1 VAFPGSDRSHRFN
14 TLRSEGCPESGHL
27 GIAIRACFGKPA
39 FEIMQQGLT
48 QLGAKNKAFPEKT
61 MIFGLF
67 GKKNNNQAIVDR
79 QYQALTSAARMP
91 DFYERL
97 NVPDTVMGRFEM
109 LSVVMILFFRRTRA
123 SETSGQEIAQE
134 IVDAF
139 FEDIDY
145 SIRELGVGDNSVP
158 KRMKKLAGMFYGR
171 LDSYARALESGD
183 IDALEAALRRNI
195 HPENADQALS
205 MRQLADYMVRAENAL
220 NTVPESVLAQ
230 GEASLVAVAK
240 EEA

>member
-1 VAFPGSDRSHRFN
+1 VAFPGTVVATVSTCSDQRAFPKAASF
-14 TLRSEGCPESGHL
+14 

-48 QLGAKNKAFPEKT
+48 QLGAKNEAFPEKT

-79 QYQALTSAARMP
+79 QYEALTSAARMP
-91 DFYERL
+91 DFYVRL
-97 NVPDTVMGRFEM
+97 DVPDTVMGRFEM

-123 SETSGQEIAQE
+123 SATSGQEIAQE

-145 SIRELGVGDNSVP
+145 SIRELGIGDNGVP

-171 LDSYARALESGD
+171 LEAYSKAMDTSDPTALA
-183 IDALEAALRRNI
+183 I
-195 HPENADQALS
+195 
-205 MRQLADYMVRAENAL
+205 AL
-220 NTVPESVLAQ
+220 NRNVHPKSVDAIDMSGLANWMFSA
-230 GEASLVAVAK
+230 EAHLSAQSEDVIATGSATFPKVA
-240 EEA
+240 